1 MKFTV
6 EVGETEKIKIEF
18 SRNWITGA
26 MNTMADACGSH
37 MRTRSQP
44 PHTFRRGAN
53 VAIHSLSDGWRST
66 TLQ

>member
-26 MNTMADACGSH
+26 MNTMADGVTTGMLERS
-37 MRTRSQP
+37 RT
-44 PHTFRRGAN
+44 
-53 VAIHSLSDGWRST
+53 
-66 TLQ
+66 